1 MISLRQINNHVVR
14 PIPIPSSFDTRP
26 IKGFDLCETL
36 FANIFLTAKKNSG
49 KTSTIFKIM
58 KHCSD
63 KKTIIIIFCSTIY
76 KDENWIEIQ
85 KYFEDRGYDIRVY
98 TSIFEDGEDELDNL
112 IAELSKEQ
120 EKEEKDDQSEDP
132 CEVGNKRLKNL
143 LFGDDEEDKTKC
155 KKKKKSKYRCCEYMI
170 VFDDLSGELKSKSL
184 LNLLKK
190 NRHYKS
196 KLIISS

>member
-36 FANIFLTAKKNSG
+36 YANIFLTAKKNSG

-76 KDENWIEIQ
+76 KDENWIAIQ

-120 EKEEKDDQSEDP
+120 EKEEEDELQYQ
-132 CEVGNKRLKNL
+132 CDVGNKRLKIYYL
-143 LFGDDEEDKTKC
+143 EMM
-155 KKKKKSKYRCCEYMI
+155 KKRKSNVKKI
-170 VFDDLSGELKSKSL
+170 
-184 LNLLKK
+184 KK
-190 NRHYKS
+190 VNIDVVS
-196 KLIISS
+196 T